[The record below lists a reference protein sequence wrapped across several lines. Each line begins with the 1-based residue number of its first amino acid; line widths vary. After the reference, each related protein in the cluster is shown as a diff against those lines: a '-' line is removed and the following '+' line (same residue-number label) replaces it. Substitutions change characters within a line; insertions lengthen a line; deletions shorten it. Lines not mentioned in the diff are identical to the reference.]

1 MFFSFSSILI
11 DKNELVKISDF
22 GTSREW
28 NEISTKMSF
37 AGTVAWMAP
46 EVIRN
51 EPCSEKVDIWSFGV
65 VLWELLTCEIP
76 YKDVDSSAIIWGV
89 GNNSLHLPIPSSC
102 PEGFKLLVKQCWSIK
117 PKTRPSFKI
126 ILSHL
131 EIAGT
136 ELIKQSTKQYFET
149 QLTWKEEIRSHL
161 EKMASNGTNITK
173 YEQDLIKKR
182 KDEWKHAQDIRLIY
196 QRKLERTNTLYMQLS
211 ACIMNLEEREKM
223 ITEKEKQIPG
233 YKPFRRSVFPCRK
246 SDKMYRRR
254 YSNQSNPTSPEHQ
267 STTTPSPDSTPG
279 VY

>member
-1 MFFSFSSILI
+1 MI
-11 DKNELVKISDF
+11 DKNEMVKISDF

-28 NEISTKMSF
+28 DEISTKMSF

-51 EPCSEKVDIWSFGV
+51 ENCSEKVDIWSFGI

-102 PEGFKLLVKQCWSIK
+102 PEGFKLLIKQCWSVK

-126 ILSHL
+126 IMSHL
-131 EIAGT
+131 EIAGA
-136 ELIKQSTKQYFET
+136 ELIKQSTEQYFET
-149 QLTWKEEIRSHL
+149 QQTWREEIRSHM
-161 EKMASNGTNITK
+161 EKMASVGSNLSK

-211 ACIMNLEEREKM
+211 ACFLHLEEREKM
-223 ITEKEKQIPG
+223 IAEKEKHLP
-233 YKPFRRSVFPCRK
+233 YKAARRTVFPCRK
-246 SDKMYRRR
+246 VNDKLHNRRR
-254 YSNQSNPTSPEHQ
+254 YSNQSSPTSPEHQ
-267 STTTPSPDSTPG
+267 TTTPSPDSTPS
-279 VY
+279 VCVII